1 MDHVNLGL
9 AGLKISRLC
18 LGTMQF
24 GWTADKATSFKILDA
39 AFEAGINFIDTADIY
54 SQWIEGNPGGISEEI
69 IGEWIRERG
78 VARDQLVLATKV
90 RGPRGVG
97 PNAEG
102 LSRYHI
108 LNEVENSLRRLQVET
123 IDLYYLHWFDAA
135 TPIDETLSA
144 LDDLVKQGKVRYIG
158 CSNFPAWRLMQALW
172 VSDRRNLV
180 SFSSLQPHY
189 NLIVRDEFEREL
201 KEVCETYGLGV
212 IPYSPLAGG
221 FLTGKYRKEADDT
234 YSSRSESVKRRHQN
248 PRNLKILDVMDKIS
262 AEIGDIS
269 LSQLALAWLLHKP
282 YVSSPVIGP
291 RSIEQ
296 LQDNLG
302 SLDVHLELPWMQ
314 ELEEVSAW

>member
-1 MDHVNLGL
+1 MDYITLGL
-9 AGLKISRLC
+9 AGLKVSRLC

-24 GWTADKATSFKILDA
+24 GWTADKTTSFKILDA

-54 SQWIEGNPGGISEEI
+54 SQWAEGNSGGVSEEI
-69 IGEWIRERG
+69 IGEWIKERG
-78 VARDQLVLATKV
+78 VGRGQIVLATKV
-90 RGPRGVG
+90 RGPRGDG

-108 LNEVENSLRRLQVET
+108 MNAVEESLRRLQVDV
-123 IDLYYLHWFDAA
+123 IDLYQVHWFDAA
-135 TPIDETLSA
+135 TPIYETLSA

-172 VSDRRNLV
+172 TSDRRSLA

-221 FLTGKYRKEADDT
+221 FLTGKYREEGSENF
-234 YSSRSESVKRRHQN
+234 SSRSESVKRRHEN
-248 PRNLKILDVMDKIS
+248 PRNLKILEVMDKIS

-282 YVSSPVIGP
+282 YVTSPVIGP
-291 RSIEQ
+291 RNLEQ

-302 SLDVHLELPWMQ
+302 SLQVRLQISSMNELD
-314 ELEEVSAW
+314 EVSAW